1 MQLGSIVVLY
11 TDGLVEHR
19 GRPIDEGLAA
29 LAEALRTA
37 PDTDADAVCEH
48 LLAELADGEL
58 DDDVA
63 LLVVRVLDRPDP
75 A

>member
-1 MQLGSIVVLY
+1 MLVLY

-19 GRPIDEGLAA
+19 GRPIDEGLHALQEA
-29 LAEALRTA
+29 LASAPADGDAEAI
-37 PDTDADAVCEH
+37 CEH
-48 LLAELADGEL
+48 LLQPLAAGSL

-63 LLVVRVLDRPDP
+63 LLVVRVV